1 MVLMCHNSKGIW
13 QKVKKRFKKCKILW
27 QLVVEKEKKSIVDKY
42 FAPRNTKRAQ
52 PFMRSVLAGKKN
64 YLKSRYDSWKILL

>member
-1 MVLMCHNSKGIW
+1 MIASSG
-13 QKVKKRFKKCKILW
+13 KR
-27 QLVVEKEKKSIVDKY
+27 KKSIVDKY